1 MKTFILIATLL
12 ITITH
17 IHIAYAGVIGY
28 NVVITF
34 LDDTTFTGSFNYDA
48 AKQQVTNL
56 RGIMNDNLMGNI
68 EFINYQ
74 IPSPSSESDGKGGI
88 IGYAFELNTNVIG
101 TNPPKNNNAGVGI
114 NFNAVDPTLGATD
127 LGKLAYM
134 DCSPGGLMGQ
144 TCMYDLSWYNPV
156 VPMEGG
162 HGVLSQKIT
171 ASSQISRSDCLFN
184 WAEVNY
190 SQLFSPAKVTSQTS
204 SPYYYRYY
212 QNTNAYLGV
221 SSANTHVYYLDQYG
235 NLQDVGSLSSW
246 LTVAGC

>member
-56 RGIMNDNLMGNI
+56 RGIMNDYLMGNI

-144 TCMYDLSWYNPV
+144 TCM
-156 VPMEGG
+156 
-162 HGVLSQKIT
+162 
-171 ASSQISRSDCLFN
+171 
-184 WAEVNY
+184 
-190 SQLFSPAKVTSQTS
+190 
-204 SPYYYRYY
+204 
-212 QNTNAYLGV
+212 
-221 SSANTHVYYLDQYG
+221 
-235 NLQDVGSLSSW
+235 
-246 LTVAGC
+246 